1 MHLALAILLGSLTL
15 AAAAC
20 AAYHLAVLYHIART
34 ALRVPTAAARLALP
48 EAAGPDLPPV
58 CVVIPAH
65 NEEAS
70 IAPLARSL
78 VAQDYPDLH
87 IVFCLD
93 RCTDRTEQILRAELE
108 GGASSGAAEPPVA
121 RHGFTILNVASCPA
135 DWAGKVHA
143 IHRGVT
149 DVPAAQSAELLL
161 FADADT
167 VFHPSCIR
175 ATQAL
180 LRHRDLGM
188 MSLLST
194 LTVHAWFERIVQP
207 AAALELVRQYPLTR
221 ANSRTRPRAFANGQF
236 MLFTRAAYERIGG
249 HAATRGALLE
259 DIELARLC
267 AKAKIPIGLF
277 PAGEMLRCR
286 MYESWPQ
293 FRRGWKR
300 IYTEAANRRPA
311 RLRTSA
317 RRLCIFGAVLPA
329 ASAAALGAGLFLDA
343 EGGGALAVA
352 AAFSGAAGVVAFFA
366 AVAGFMLRAGASPVA
381 APLYPVGAWLTS
393 RILSEAAR
401 DLRDGNPTVW
411 AGRTYVREA
420 R

>member
-1 MHLALAILLGSLTL
+1 MHLALSILLASLVL
-15 AAAAC
+15 AAIAC
-20 AAYHLAVLYHIART
+20 AAYHLAILYHIVRT
-34 ALRVPTAAARLALP
+34 AFRIPTAAAGLALP
-48 EAAGPDLPPV
+48 EAAADLPSV

-70 IAPLARSL
+70 IASLARSL
-78 VAQDYPDLH
+78 KAQDYPNLH
-87 IVFCLD
+87 VVFCLD
-93 RCTDRTEQILRAELE
+93 RCTDGTEQILREELGEAAGEGAE
-108 GGASSGAAEPPVA
+108 GADQDE
-121 RHGFTILNVASCPA
+121 RFTILNIAACPA

-149 DVPAAQSAELLL
+149 DVPAAGTAQLLL

-175 ATQAL
+175 AGQAL

-188 MSLLST
+188 LSLLST

-207 AAALELVRQYPLTR
+207 AASLELVRQYPLTR

-236 MLFTRAAYERIGG
+236 MLFTRAAYEQVGG

-277 PAGEMLRCR
+277 PAADMLRCR

-300 IYTEAANRRPA
+300 IFIEAANRRPA

-317 RRLCIFGAVLPA
+317 RRLRLFGAMLPA
-329 ASAAALGAGLFLDA
+329 ASAAALVVGLVADP
-343 EGGGALAVA
+343 EGGGGLALVA
-352 AAFSGAAGVVAFFA
+352 ACSGAAGLVAFFA
-366 AVAGFMLRAGASPVA
+366 AIAGFALRAGASPFA
-381 APLYPVGAWLTS
+381 APLYPIGAWLTA
-393 RILSEAAR
+393 RILSEAAC
-401 DLRDGNPTVW
+401 DLRDGTPTVW